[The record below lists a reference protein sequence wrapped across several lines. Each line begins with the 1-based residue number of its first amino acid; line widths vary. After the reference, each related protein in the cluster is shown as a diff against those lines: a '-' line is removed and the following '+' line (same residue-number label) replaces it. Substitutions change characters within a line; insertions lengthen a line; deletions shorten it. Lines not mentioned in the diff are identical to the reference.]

1 MTTRRTVSAIA
12 NEFEEPRLA
21 VQADEG
27 RILEGFRTHS
37 FSRANSFPQKPI
49 FLSYTLTVLRRVI
62 RLHASKNHSL
72 GRLISPA

>member
-1 MTTRRTVSAIA
+1 MITRRTVFAIP

-21 VQADEG
+21 VQADEA
-27 RILEGFRTHS
+27 RIHEGFRTHS

-62 RLHASKNHSL
+62 RLHASKNDSL